1 MAPAQLPPDSTD
13 ARIKTAGTLLSLSMD
28 GHFTASS
35 NVTTMNGTFQH
46 VNVAKTR
53 KEQVEF
59 FNVFQAV
66 VPPDPKTRLRYVLVQ
81 GLLGAISLWVSPTTT
96 KTPTKTY
103 CGWLEQTGHN
113 IISSYQIR
121 DHT

>member
-66 VPPDPKTRLRYVLVQ
+66 ASPK
-81 GLLGAISLWVSPTTT
+81 LGESM
-96 KTPTKTY
+96 
-103 CGWLEQTGHN
+103 
-113 IISSYQIR
+113 
-121 DHT
+121 